1 MLGLEDVSCFLVDE
15 ADHFIEYNFIKLH
28 KDGSLGGLLSLQ
40 PHRVFMFSATL
51 PLDKE
56 QLITEG
62 PAITV
67 AVHVKYAM
75 RAVINDSKDVAEI
88 TGAVH

>member
-1 MLGLEDVSCFLVDE
+1 
-15 ADHFIEYNFIKLH
+15 
-28 KDGSLGGLLSLQ
+28 
-40 PHRVFMFSATL
+40 MFSATL

-56 QLITEG
+56 MLITEG

-67 AVHVKYAM
+67 GLHVKYAM
-75 RAVINDSKDVAEI
+75 RAIINDSKEVAEI

>member
-1 MLGLEDVSCFLVDE
+1 
-15 ADHFIEYNFIKLH
+15 
-28 KDGSLGGLLSLQ
+28 
-40 PHRVFMFSATL
+40 MFSATL

-67 AVHVKYAM
+67 GLHVKYAM
-75 RAVINDSKDVAEI
+75 RAIINDSKEVAEI
-88 TGAVH
+88 TGVVHATKEACVKAFEDKIKYGKFR

>member
-1 MLGLEDVSCFLVDE
+1 MNGT
-15 ADHFIEYNFIKLH
+15 
-28 KDGSLGGLLSLQ
+28 LGGLVSLR

-51 PLDKE
+51 TLDKE
-56 QLITEG
+56 QLITKG

-75 RAVINDSKDVAEI
+75 RAIINDSKEVAEI

>member
-1 MLGLEDVSCFLVDE
+1 
-15 ADHFIEYNFIKLH
+15 
-28 KDGSLGGLLSLQ
+28 
-40 PHRVFMFSATL
+40 MFSATL

-56 QLITEG
+56 KLITEG

-75 RAVINDSKDVAEI
+75 RAIINDSKEVAEI